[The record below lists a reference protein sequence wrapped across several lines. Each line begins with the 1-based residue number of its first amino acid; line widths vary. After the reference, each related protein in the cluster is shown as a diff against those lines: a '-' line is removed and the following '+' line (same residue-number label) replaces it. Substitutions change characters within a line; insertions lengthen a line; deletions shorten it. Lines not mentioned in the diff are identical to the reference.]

1 MGENG
6 EQHLFSAKGTAN
18 KTWEPLRPVLEH
30 RTGMGLVIQEGPG
43 HACHLVR
50 KEVRC
55 NSAAAEQHSLVFL
68 RNHSG
73 VSVERQGNQECK
85 QAGELAGCCSP
96 ETQWG
101 EQRCQKWM
109 ESGGSSYGS
118 S

>member
-1 MGENG
+1 
-6 EQHLFSAKGTAN
+6 
-18 KTWEPLRPVLEH
+18 
-30 RTGMGLVIQEGPG
+30 MGLVIQEGPG

-96 ETQWG
+96 KTQGSRGAKSGWG
-101 EQRCQKWM
+101 QEVAATGVVDGLAEGQ
-109 ESGGSSYGS
+109 GGIQ
-118 S
+118 